1 MPKSEPSDRNN
12 SKTLKDERRKNWFW
26 DTNEIFSSDL
36 SAYAKLVRL
45 YLARCANGDRQAFPS
60 YNRIAK
66 DCGISRDTA
75 KRAVA
80 ELEEKGW
87 IEKNHQ
93 VKDDGEHLSNIYSLC
108 DPPESPKEE
117 LKSVENEVKGGRCSQ
132 HPPCHNLEG
141 VGAVGTHI
149 GAESTQVGA
158 DSTGVG
164 AETASNNTNITITME
179 KDINKHSF
187 SHSSMHHNKDNKR
200 AREKTRDRPVDV
212 VNCVDKSTTADLRK
226 ILTDSGFEGTQVEV
240 EYIAR
245 WVDDFSLEMIGYAI
259 KKSVL
264 NCKKSLPY
272 IRGVFESWYK
282 KGVYTIEQAEEE
294 TRYDSVMLTP

>member
-1 MPKSEPSDRNN
+1 MLPKSEPSDRNN
-12 SKTLKDERRKNWFW
+12 AKTLRDEKRKNWFW

-93 VKDDGEHLSNIYSLC
+93 VKDDGEHLSNIYSIC
-108 DPPESPKEE
+108 DPPDSAKGVES
-117 LKSVENEVKGGRCSQ
+117 EVKEGRCSQ
-132 HPPCHNLEG
+132 HLPCHNLEG
-141 VGAVGTHI
+141 VGA
-149 GAESTQVGA
+149 
-158 DSTGVG
+158 DSTEVG
-164 AETASNNTNITITME
+164 AEAASNNTNITITME
-179 KDINKHSF
+179 QDIYKQSSNHSPI
-187 SHSSMHHNKDNKR
+187 HHNNKR
-200 AREKTRDRPVDV
+200 ARAKARERPVEIVD
-212 VNCVDKSTTADLRK
+212 CVDNKSVSSLRK
-226 ILTDSGFEGTQVEV
+226 ILTDAGFEGMQFEV

-245 WVDDFSLEMIGYAI
+245 WADSFTLEMIRYAV

-264 NCKKSLPY
+264 NGKKSLPY
-272 IRGVFESWYK
+272 IEGIFESWLK
-282 KGVYTIEQAEEE
+282 KGVRTLEEAEKE
-294 TRYDSVMLTP
+294 TRYDLIIG